1 MSKDLAEKIRYLVGI
16 HNSTVIELENQL
28 RYARD
33 IGLEVDLLDGT
44 NTEISHD
51 LDGLTAFR
59 IRVVKILAK
68 MSL

>member
-1 MSKDLAEKIRYLVGI
+1 MSKELAEKIRYLVDI

-28 RYARD
+28 RNARNT
-33 IGLEVDLLDGT
+33 GLEVDLLDGT

-51 LDGLTAFR
+51 LDGLTAFK

>member
-1 MSKDLAEKIRYLVGI
+1 MSKQLADNIRHLVDK
-16 HNSTVIELENQL
+16 HNSTVIELENLL
-28 RYARD
+28 RSSRES
-33 IGLEVDLLDGT
+33 GLEVDLLDGT

-51 LDGLTAFR
+51 LDGLTAFK